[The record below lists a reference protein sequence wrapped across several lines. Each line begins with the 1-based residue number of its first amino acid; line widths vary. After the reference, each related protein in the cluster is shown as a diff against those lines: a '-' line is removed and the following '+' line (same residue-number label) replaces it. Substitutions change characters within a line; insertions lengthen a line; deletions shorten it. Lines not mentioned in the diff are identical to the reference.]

1 MNLNV
6 LIKCD
11 ARAVD
16 RSEQEPQT
24 PPKWTGPH
32 VARRLRESFAT
43 LEQMPADHY
52 RGVRGAWPPYKH
64 DWADL
69 LAHLELDGQERA
81 QAMQNCMCVSPAR
94 RDIAH
99 MEQALYWSMQY
110 LAATHAHL
118 CEAVNAVARA
128 HSLGLDAGSVARER
142 GGCAETW
149 RQRHDRGC
157 ELIAAALIEDRVPV
171 F

>member
-11 ARAVD
+11 ARVVD
-16 RSEQEPQT
+16 RQEPEAP

-43 LEQMPADHY
+43 LERLPNDNY
-52 RGVRGAWPPYKH
+52 RGLRGAWPPYRH
-64 DWADL
+64 EWEDL
-69 LAHLELDGQERA
+69 LAHLELDEQERA
-81 QAMQNCMCVSPAR
+81 QAMQNRTRVSPAR

-99 MEQALYWSMQY
+99 MEQALYWPIQY
-110 LAATHAHL
+110 LSAKHPHL

-128 HSLGLDAGSVARER
+128 YALGRDAGSVARER

-149 RQRHDRGC
+149 RQRHDLGC
-157 ELIAAALIEDRVPV
+157 ELIARALQRDCVPV